1 MLELRLLSSLAK
13 VFYRD
18 APPERPEKEWLS
30 ALCGERVSLQAA
42 YKQSVDSGRIW
53 GCLKVEAPK
62 GVDVTVRRVR
72 YMPGNIPPRYRKDDG
87 YLHADDGLYP
97 DLLEPFEQGNE
108 WVHLL
113 SGTWQSIWIDLQLSA
128 SAKPGRYPIIVQI
141 SSKEGE
147 VLNRVET
154 ILEII
159 GEDLPPLAIPRISWF
174 HTDCLAQYYNED
186 VFSERHWEII
196 ENFAACSVQHGINS
210 LLTPIHTPP
219 LDTEVGGERLTTQ
232 LLDITVT
239 DNGYKFGFE
248 KLERWVKMCI
258 RIGVEYIEMAH
269 LFTQWGAKHAPK
281 IMGTKDGK
289 YIRLFGWETDA
300 TGDEYS
306 AYLSQ
311 MLPAL
316 IAKLKEWGIAEK
328 VIFHISDEPRLEHLE
343 NYKAA
348 RAIVNPLLEG
358 LKIVDA
364 LTDYNFYKEGALSVP
379 IPSVEHITP
388 FIENKVPELWCYYC
402 SAESYKV
409 PNHFFMQ
416 PSYRNRILGVLLYK
430 YNIAGFLHWGFNF
443 YNCVHSVYPINPFR
457 TTDADGSFPS
467 GDSFMVYPGADG
479 KPLASLRLLVAQDG
493 FNDLRALR
501 LLEKKIG
508 REAVLNLINENLE
521 EPITFSNLPQNEEY
535 ILFLRQKVNRLIR
548 DSEERLSALGV

>member
-18 APPERPEKEWLS
+18 APPERLEKEWLS
-30 ALCGERVSLQAA
+30 ALSGERVSLQAA
-42 YKQSVDSGRIW
+42 YKQNVGSGYIW
-53 GCLKVEAPK
+53 GCLKVEAPE

-87 YLHADDGLYP
+87 YLRTDDGLYP
-97 DLLEPFEQGNE
+97 DLLEPFEKGNE

-128 SAKPGRYPIIVQI
+128 SAKPGKYPIIVQI

-147 VLNRVET
+147 VLNRAEA

-186 VFSERHWEII
+186 VFSEKHWEII
-196 ENFAACSVQHGINS
+196 ENFAAYSVQHGINS

-219 LDTEVGGERLTTQ
+219 LDMEVGGERLTTQ
-232 LLDITVT
+232 LLDVTVT

-306 AYLSQ
+306 AYLNH

-316 IAKLKEWGIAEK
+316 ITKLKEWGIAEK

-358 LKIVDA
+358 FKIVDA

-379 IPSVEHITP
+379 ISSVEHITP
-388 FIENKVPELWCYYC
+388 FIEKKVPELWCYYC

-443 YNCVHSVYPINPFR
+443 YNCVYSVYPINPFR
-457 TTDADGSFPS
+457 ITDADGSFPS

-479 KPLASLRLLVAQDG
+479 KPLASLRLLVAQEG

-508 REAVLNLINENLE
+508 REAVLDLIDENLA
-521 EPITFSNLPQNEEY
+521 EPITFSSFPQNEEY
-535 ILFLRQKVNRLIR
+535 ILFLRQKVNKLIR
-548 DSEERLSALGV
+548 DLKETL